1 MDRRTAPG
9 QGGLVSRGG
18 DPGAVV
24 WSLVVCEKGGGGHK
38 GDTSPAACPGPR
50 GVGEALDVPVLQ
62 AAELLLQAGDALA
75 LLRHQRAQRRHLLQ
89 HLLQPP
95 ARLRT
100 PRVTCQ
106 ATPPPLGPAHHPR
119 GHAHH
124 PQSPAHHSRG
134 HAHHPRGHAP
144 SHSLSHSLPRRPRPF
159 PKRPRPIFHRP
170 RPLPHRPR
178 PFPLGPAPS
187 LTVGAV
193 VPVPSAGGALSRAVA
208 AGAVGLG
215 AAGAAGLGAAV
226 AAAGRASCSRER
238 RLTLRSR
245 CLLGT

>member
-1 MDRRTAPG
+1 MIPETPPGPRGELQGGGSGPQSGGQHPVRQWG
-9 QGGLVSRGG
+9 QGGVQNGRDGWTDGQPQGKGGWSRGEETLG
-18 DPGAVV
+18 RAV

-75 LLRHQRAQRRHLLQ
+75 LLCHQRAQRRHLLQ

-144 SHSLSHSLPRRPRPF
+144 SPSLPHSLPRRPRPF
-159 PKRPRPIFHRP
+159 PKRPRPLFHRP
-170 RPLPHRPR
+170 RPPPEA
-178 PFPLGPAPS
+178 PPLHSPWARWCRC
-187 LTVGAV
+187 
-193 VPVPSAGGALSRAVA
+193 PVPGAR
-208 AGAVGLG
+208 
-215 AAGAAGLGAAV
+215 
-226 AAAGRASCSRER
+226 
-238 RLTLRSR
+238 
-245 CLLGT
+245 